1 MNNKTIKLSIE
12 HKLTKIKNEKYF
24 EFKKELNET
33 EDMTQL
39 MDLKKRVLEEVN
51 NIELK
56 KLQKILEQIGLTFEQ
71 NIQLFRPQDIIKI
84 REHLANNK
92 TKYNCQLMIQL
103 LNMKVINYIEYM
115 NKKNNNDRAEVKQAL
130 KQYRKT
136 LIEALPYLQK
146 NKVIEINNT
155 FNQQINGTIYLPII
169 LNLIEE
175 IEINVEIEKE
185 YLNLINKSELE
196 DYFNFILNY
205 EVINKEE
212 YANYVYVSKESILF
226 LRKNNNQKQLVK

>member
-1 MNNKTIKLSIE
+1 
-12 HKLTKIKNEKYF
+12 
-24 EFKKELNET
+24 
-33 EDMTQL
+33 MTQL

-84 REHLANNK
+84 RKHLANNK

-115 NKKNNNDRAEVKQAL
+115 NKKNNNNDRTEVKQAL

-146 NKVIEINNT
+146 NKVIEINDTVLGEN
-155 FNQQINGTIYLPII
+155 FKIDCVEGTQPRIAGEPCIAAYM
-169 LNLIEE
+169 NFLITNKGVIVPQFGNENDALAIEQLKE
-175 IEINVEIEKE
+175 IFPDKE
-185 YLNLINKSELE
+185 VVGV
-196 DYFNFILNY
+196 F
-205 EVINKEE
+205 
-212 YANYVYVSKESILF
+212 SKEIIYGGGNIHCITQQQPL
-226 LRKNNNQKQLVK
+226 

>member
-39 MDLKKRVLEEVN
+39 MDIKKRVEEELN

-212 YANYVYVSKESILF
+212 YANYVD
-226 LRKNNNQKQLVK
+226 RKSVV